1 MPTGWRQPGAD
12 AVLGCTLSRF
22 ETTCWPGWARALV
35 VLAAVTATVLI
46 LLPPKRTAALE
57 VPPMTDARHST
68 KPVDDPFH
76 GRAVLR
82 EVTID
87 VPTRY
92 ADDIARA
99 CRVAGWLVRDS
110 GLTVSTDDD
119 EHALTTLLVDIPLGA
134 RAAEAALSA
143 SPAVAD
149 PRVPYL
155 FHAIFSNRDLF
166 LGDDVVVDHHVSAEG
181 KVVVGAGAKVKGRI
195 RAGGDVVV
203 KDGAVVGHVVAEG
216 AVRLE
221 GSARVTDAVEARGGL
236 IRDLTNVS
244 GFRALRSPDEQR
256 TS

>member
-1 MPTGWRQPGAD
+1 MLAGWRQPGAGV
-12 AVLGCTLSRF
+12 VLGMLG
-22 ETTCWPGWARALV
+22 EHPGWARALV
-35 VLAAVTATVLI
+35 VAAAVVATVLI
-46 LLPPKRTAALE
+46 LLPPKRTAAWE
-57 VPPMTDARHST
+57 VVPMTDARHSS

-92 ADDIARA
+92 ADDIAKA

-134 RAAEAALSA
+134 RAAEAAQA
-143 SPAVAD
+143 AVHGGTPVVAD

-181 KVVVGAGAKVKGRI
+181 RVVVGAGARVKGRI

-203 KDGAVVGHVVAEG
+203 KDGATVGHVVAEG

-244 GFRALRSPDEQR
+244 GFRALRTPDEQR

>member
-1 MPTGWRQPGAD
+1 MPTGWRQPGAGV
-12 AVLGCTLSRF
+12 VLGMLG
-22 ETTCWPGWARALV
+22 EHPGWVRALL
-35 VLAAVTATVLI
+35 LAAAVVATVLI
-46 LLPPKRTAALE
+46 LLPSRIRRSE
-57 VPPMTDARHST
+57 VEAMSDARHST
-68 KPVDDPFH
+68 KPIEDPFH

-82 EVTID
+82 EVSID

-92 ADDIARA
+92 ADDIAKA

-119 EHALTTLLVDIPLGA
+119 EHALTTLLVDIPLGTSEA
-134 RAAEAALSA
+134 RAAAAA
-143 SPAVAD
+143 PAGPVAD

-181 KVVVGAGAKVKGRI
+181 KVVVGAGARVKGRI

-221 GSARVTDAVEARGGL
+221 GTARVTDAVEARGGL

-244 GFRALRSPDEQR
+244 GFRALRAPEGGEQR